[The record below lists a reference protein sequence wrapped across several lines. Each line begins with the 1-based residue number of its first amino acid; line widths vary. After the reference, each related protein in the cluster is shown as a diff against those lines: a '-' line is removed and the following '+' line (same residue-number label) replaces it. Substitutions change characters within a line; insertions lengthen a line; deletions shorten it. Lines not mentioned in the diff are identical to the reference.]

1 MKSVTDDS
9 IDIESMEIIEQEYV
23 DSCWKLA
30 SSLDTY
36 LIAEDDTSSICKC
49 YT

>member
-1 MKSVTDDS
+1 MEDS
-9 IDIESMEIIEQEYV
+9 IDVELMEKIEEEYV

-36 LIAEDDTSSICKC
+36 LSSEDDTSSICK
-49 YT
+49 Y